1 MRFDL
6 KWALVGAPNNFNRIV
21 SSLGSIVSDLEAHS
35 KALRAKAVKKTEEAA
50 KLLAERE
57 EHVEEALKADN
68 ARAKIADLIG

>member
-1 MRFDL
+1 MRFNL
-6 KWALVGAPNNFNRIV
+6 KWALIGAPNNFNRIV
-21 SSLGSIVSDLEAHS
+21 SSLGSIVTDLEEHA
-35 KALRAKAVKKTEEAA
+35 KALRERAIKKAEEAA

>member
-1 MRFDL
+1 MRFNL

-21 SSLGSIVSDLEAHS
+21 SSLGSIVSDLEDHS
-35 KALRAKAVKKTEEAA
+35 KALREKAVKKTEEAA

-57 EHVEEALKADN
+57 EHVEEATKADN